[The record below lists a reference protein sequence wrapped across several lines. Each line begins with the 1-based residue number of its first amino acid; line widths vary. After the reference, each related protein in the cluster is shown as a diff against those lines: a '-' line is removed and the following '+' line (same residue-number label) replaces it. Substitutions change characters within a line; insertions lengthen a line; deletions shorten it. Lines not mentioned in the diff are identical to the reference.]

1 MYLQG
6 TCPLTH
12 YRALPEPILAGSQ
25 EKGALPPFL
34 QNRLIRKPYVK

>member
-12 YRALPEPILAGSQ
+12 DRALPEPILAGRP

-34 QNRLIRKPYVK
+34 QNRMLREPYVK